1 MKKFKAIT
9 QKRYRE
15 SYISEMQGM
24 TPEEKFQFI
33 IEQRDDIRLYYKDGW
48 NESKLYDYKNWK
60 LDVHNQSK
68 VIQELYMKILDEL

>member
-1 MKKFKAIT
+1 MAKWKAIT
-9 QKRYRE
+9 QKAYRN
-15 SYISEMQGM
+15 SYISEMQTM

-33 IEQRDDIRLYYKDGW
+33 IEQRNDIRLYYNDGW
-48 NESKLYDYKNWK
+48 NENKLYDYKNWK